1 MVKLNDT
8 GLFVAKQN
16 GVNYAVSAELLKEY
30 TSPLAKQELGDPYSP
45 GVPGMVMPGD
55 GFTYDETTGLL
66 DVSIPPGIKFI
77 GLIGTDASNGEVLV
91 PDPDLSEA
99 GSFYIVA
106 EDDEFF
112 GVDESDW
119 PGLVGDAYG
128 NVHLNLNDKVVLT
141 ELLEWV
147 IIPTIS
153 SDAYL
158 GRYGDRVS
166 NAPGNV
172 IYQFNESLT
181 FDSAPSDL
189 NLKAGGNIN
198 LDSTN
203 LNGNFTDNV
212 VLDIDG
218 DVFVNQNGTE
228 LKIIASGLIQ
238 TESQEVTL
246 ITNQEGVLIGNNWNV
261 LQDPVE
267 DTHIVNKKYV
277 DEQLYVDPDDCGEY
291 TATSSDP
298 GPDEIRIHNDFSRTR
313 IQGPD
318 EKFQNDRSYDV
329 KVTYSD
335 GSEHTLTKVAGG
347 NISGS
352 DDGTNGTYYYSS
364 YDQTIPLPPD
374 GDLVTFCL
382 IDVNR
387 EDIYVTHEEFEVDQ
401 DRQDK
406 ASLGRDAILE
416 LEILALTKQFNEE
429 QARQDDEIEA
439 LKQGDCPYAT
449 ATSELEAYSGQNTG
463 GLFWDSSNSRLF
475 VGHYLHD
482 GWPSPSGTTE
492 ISIDGDAYDVVDTGN
507 FGGHMWFYQ
516 IDGDISSLV
525 GTTIDVSLCIPPD
538 YITRE
543 EFEEDQ
549 ERQDLKITELQE
561 EIDAIAPVVDSG
573 TWIYNGIQSTADANP
588 TSGKFYL
595 QYKDPNTNNVS
606 VVTTY
611 SQANQIVVHN
621 TDATGNNN
629 TWADVEAGEYVQLYD
644 NNDDGT
650 LVGSLIIPPD
660 DKGGYVVM
668 FIDKINHKEPNPTN
682 DEEVQLKIFQ
692 PPTGGGD
699 ASQFILRTGDTMEGD
714 LTFEDPNDSGKAVN
728 IVMKNEGELQTTK
741 INSGTMGTLKVYHN
755 NQIKMMYEANDIKLF
770 KDGVYDTGFSK
781 TTDDDSKYIPDTAW
795 VKKVIDF
802 TSYDELTP

>member
-66 DVSIPPGIKFI
+66 DVSIPPGIKFV
-77 GLIGTDASNGEVLV
+77 GLIGTDSSNGEVLV

-112 GVDESDW
+112 GVDEADW

-141 ELLEWV
+141 EQLEWV

-166 NAPGNV
+166 NAPGDV
-172 IYQFNESLT
+172 RYQFNQSLT
-181 FDSAPSDL
+181 FESVPSDVDI
-189 NLKAGGNIN
+189 KAGGNIN

-212 VLDIDG
+212 IVDIG
-218 DVFVNQNGTE
+218 SNVYVNQNGTE
-228 LKIIASGLIQ
+228 LKIEASGLIQ
-238 TESQEVTL
+238 TQSPEVAL
-246 ITNQEGVLIGNNWNV
+246 IARQEGTLVGDNWNV
-261 LQDPVE
+261 SQDPAE

-277 DEQLYVDPDDCGEY
+277 DDELYDAY
-291 TATSSDP
+291 
-298 GPDEIRIHNDFSRTR
+298 
-313 IQGPD
+313 
-318 EKFQNDRSYDV
+318 
-329 KVTYSD
+329 
-335 GSEHTLTKVAGG
+335 G
-347 NISGS
+347 N
-352 DDGTNGTYYYSS
+352 
-364 YDQTIPLPPD
+364 
-374 GDLVTFCL
+374 
-382 IDVNR
+382 
-387 EDIYVTHEEFEVDQ
+387 EIYVTHEEFEIDQERQDKESLARDAVLEIEILSLTKLFKDDQ
-401 DRQDK
+401 DRQD
-406 ASLGRDAILE
+406 
-416 LEILALTKQFNEE
+416 Q
-429 QARQDDEIEA
+429 EIED
-439 LKQGDCPYAT
+439 LKNGGCAYDSAVST
-449 ATSELEAYSGQNTG
+449 LETYSGQNQG
-463 GLFWDSSNSRLF
+463 GIFWDVSNYRLY
-475 VGHYLHD
+475 VGHYMHD
-482 GWPSPSGTTE
+482 GWPSPTGTTE
-492 ISIDGDAYDVVDTGN
+492 ISINGDTYSVINTGN
-507 FGGHMWFYQ
+507 FGGHMWYYVLEE
-516 IDGDISSLV
+516 DISSLV
-525 GTTIDVSLCIPPD
+525 GNEVTVSLCIPPD

-549 ERQDLKITELQE
+549 QRQDNKITELE
-561 EIDAIAPVVDSG
+561 EELDAIAPVVDSG
-573 TWIYNGIQSTADANP
+573 TWIYNGTQSTVDANP

-595 QYKDPNTNNVS
+595 QYKDLNTNTTS
-606 VVTTY
+606 VVTSY

-629 TWADVEAGEYVQLYD
+629 TWANVEAGEYVQLYD
-644 NNDDGT
+644 NNDEGT
-650 LVGSLIIPPD
+650 IVGSLIVPPD

-668 FIDKINHKEPNPTN
+668 FIDKVNHREPNPEN
-682 DEEVQLKIFQ
+682 DEEVRLKIFQ

-714 LTFEDPNDSGKAVN
+714 LTFEDPNDATKAVN

-755 NQIKMMYEANDIKLF
+755 NQLKMMYEANNIKLY

-781 TTDDDSKYIPDTAW
+781 NIDDDSGSIPDTEW
-795 VKKVIDF
+795 IKKVIDF
-802 TSYDELTP
+802 TQYDELTP